1 MELSQGCGSS
11 GQVLASHCLSMQIET
26 ASVVKTRRW
35 SCSRGQVNLIQETAS
50 VVFKH
55 GEPRLVESWNPCGTH
70 VGETQ
75 AALSNMH
82 AKFVQTTYTT
92 CNIHAQCKQTYIQ
105 NTCQTHS
112 RTNPYTRIQNARGGS
127 LNSSASFLR
136 PDMVKISEPNQKHFR
151 EIKGLDTK

>member
-1 MELSQGCGSS
+1 M
-11 GQVLASHCLSMQIET
+11 LARHCLSMQIET
-26 ASVVKTRRW
+26 ASVKTRRW
-35 SCSRGQVNLIQETAS
+35 SCSSGQVNLIQDTAS
-50 VVFKH
+50 AGFKH
-55 GEPRLVESWNPCGTH
+55 GEPRLVKPWKQCGTY

-82 AKFVQTTYTT
+82 AKFVQTTSTT

-112 RTNPYTRIQNARGGS
+112 RNNPYTRIQNARGGS

-136 PDMVKISEPNQKHFR
+136 PDMVKISEPNQKHFVKLKDR
-151 EIKGLDTK
+151 IQNRQHM